1 MNLRTRI
8 KTNGDMIVEQ
18 TSSDH
23 AGEFV
28 VECDADKVI
37 AQGLLTAS
45 VSASLNDLPLATTGS
60 QGLMSPTYIR
70 AIECNKNC
78 TAHTISTDVYP
89 GSHSN
94 AGSKRNNYI
103 NIS

>member
-8 KTNGDMIVEQ
+8 KTDGTMIVEQ

-28 VECDADKVI
+28 VECDPSQVI

-45 VSASLNDLPLATTGS
+45 VSAVSASMSLLPVATPT
-60 QGLMSPTYIR
+60 QAGLMSAADTT
-70 AIECNKNC
+70 CSV
-78 TAHTISTDVYP
+78 TS
-89 GSHSN
+89 
-94 AGSKRNNYI
+94 
-103 NIS
+103 